1 MRRRAKA
8 LACTE
13 QPNAKVRGSTTDRP
27 MSAPSPSPLS
37 QHPALRALFTQLAAA
52 LLVLFLVIAAS
63 SLLAY
68 RPSQMAAG
76 LLQGLLAALLGRRL
90 GLPSWWLPIN
100 LLFVPALLL
109 LNGQQL
115 PPSALFAVFVLL
127 LLLNWNSFRERVPL
141 YLSGQKTIAAL
152 AERLQSLPAE
162 FRYIDLGSG
171 LAGGLSQ
178 LSRRFPKA
186 QFVGVETAPLVFA
199 LAWLRCLPRANCQIR
214 YRNLWQEPLAHYEVV
229 YCFLSPAPM
238 AKLWAKARAEMQPD
252 ALLISN
258 SFAIPDVAPS
268 EQIELHDWRASKLL
282 IWRM

>member
-1 MRRRAKA
+1 MTA
-8 LACTE
+8 LR
-13 QPNAKVRGSTTDRP
+13 QH
-27 MSAPSPSPLS
+27 SALH
-37 QHPALRALFTQLAAA
+37 HPALRALLAQLVAGV
-52 LLVLFLVIAAS
+52 LVLLLTIAAHAFW
-63 SLLAY
+63 AY
-68 RPSQMAAG
+68 RPHPIAAG

-90 GLPSWWLPIN
+90 KLPSWWLPIN

-115 PPSALFAVFVLL
+115 PPSALLGAFVLL

-152 AERLQSLPAE
+152 DQLLQPLPPK

-171 LAGGLSQ
+171 LAGSLYQ
-178 LSRRFPKA
+178 LSRRYPQA

-214 YRNLWQEPLAHYEVV
+214 YRNLWHEPLAGYDVV

-238 AKLWAKARAEMQPD
+238 ARLWLKARAEMH
-252 ALLISN
+252 AGSLLISN
-258 SFAIPDVAPS
+258 SFAIPGVAPS
-268 EQIELHDWRASKLL
+268 EQIPLHDWRSSTLL
-282 IWRM
+282 IWRL

>member
-1 MRRRAKA
+1 M
-8 LACTE
+8 T
-13 QPNAKVRGSTTDRP
+13 
-27 MSAPSPSPLS
+27 APSHPTLW
-37 QHPALRALFTQLAAA
+37 QHPALRALVAQLAAA
-52 LLVLFLVIAAS
+52 LLVMLLLIIS
-63 SLLAY
+63 STLLAY

-76 LLQGLLAALLGRRL
+76 LLHGVLAALFGRGL
-90 GLPSWWLPIN
+90 GLPAWWLPIN
-100 LLFVPALLL
+100 ALFVPALLL

-115 PPSALFAVFVLL
+115 PPNVLLGAFVLL

-152 AERLQSLPAE
+152 DALLQSLPAN

-171 LAGGLSQ
+171 LAGSLYQ
-178 LSRRFPKA
+178 LSRRYPQA

-199 LAWLRCLPRANCQIR
+199 VAWLRCLLRPNCQVR
-214 YRNLWQEPLAHYEVV
+214 YRNLWQQPLAGYDVV

-238 AKLWAKARAEMQPD
+238 PRLWTKARAEMQPN

-268 EQIELHDWRASKLL
+268 EQIELHDWRASQLL

>member
-1 MRRRAKA
+1 
-8 LACTE
+8 
-13 QPNAKVRGSTTDRP
+13 
-27 MSAPSPSPLS
+27 MSAPSPSPLW
-37 QHPALRALFTQLAAA
+37 QHPALRALCTQLAAA
-52 LLVLFLVIAAS
+52 LLVLLLVLIS
-63 SLLAY
+63 SSWLAY
-68 RPSQMAAG
+68 RPSQTGAG

-100 LLFVPALLL
+100 LLFVPALLV

-152 AERLQSLPAE
+152 AQRLQSLPAE
-162 FRYIDLGSG
+162 FRYVDLGSG

-199 LAWLRCLPRANCQIR
+199 LAWLRCLPRPNCQIR
-214 YRNLWQEPLAHYEVV
+214 YRNIWQEPLTHYEVV

-238 AKLWAKARAEMQPD
+238 AKLWAKARAEMQPG

-258 SFAIPDVAPS
+258 SFAIPGVAPS
-268 EQIELHDWRASKLL
+268 EQIELRDWRASKLL